1 VIAFDTSKVRLAC
14 ARRNAEIYGVAD
26 RITFIHSDWV
36 SWTRDYLERKDKGQ
50 VKKEDEIEVVFLS
63 PPWGGISYQTLGTST
78 TAEVPVNKKR
88 RISSITTDELP
99 PTPTPVVPNFQDSP
113 PPAYP
118 LSALAPLH
126 GAELFSLASQVT
138 PHIAYYLPRNV
149 DLLEVARLSP
159 LKPGETDKR
168 EIVEIEEEWM
178 SGKLK
183 AVTAYFGGLVVG
195 SENGDNEA
203 GEDEEEDLEE

>member
-1 VIAFDTSKVRLAC
+1 M
-14 ARRNAEIYGVAD
+14 AD

-36 SWTRDYLERKDKGQ
+36 SWTRDYLKRKEKGE

-78 TAEVPVNKKR
+78 TTETPAAKKR
-88 RISSITTDELP
+88 RISSIATDELP
-99 PTPTPVVPNFQDSP
+99 HTPTPVVPNSHDSP

-126 GAELFSLASQVT
+126 GAELFSLAAQVT

-149 DLLEVARLSP
+149 DLLEVAQLSP
-159 LKPGETDKR
+159 LKPGEAEKR
-168 EIVEIEEEWM
+168 ERVEVEEEWM

-195 SENGDNEA
+195 STSGDSGAIDE
-203 GEDEEEDLEE
+203 EDEEDLGE